1 MSQEI
6 AEIQG
11 PAPPREYQLSFSGT
25 ASEYFRI
32 WIVNLALSIATLG
45 IYSAWAK
52 VRRKRYFYS
61 QTSLDGEPF
70 EYTGQPVA
78 ILKGRVL
85 AVIVAAAA
93 YAASHYSWKLLVV
106 MLAVAV
112 FVFPW
117 LVVRSYAF
125 NAYNTTYRGLRF
137 RFSATYWRCWRL
149 TTGYGLLTIV
159 TFGLGWFY
167 FKTRLTEFVVRNH
180 AYGATP
186 FTVPDLKKI
195 FFGYYGKMVGLGILG
210 GIVLSATVFSIVSQ
224 VGQPRHDS
232 PWAYVINSLSYVMY
246 LGIFAYIRSRILNA
260 TYNNMELGDVRFRS
274 TLGGWK
280 LYGLYAVN
288 ILAIIFTLGLATP
301 WAVIRTLRYRAECM
315 TVVAPMGF
323 DHFEAAP
330 ATNVA
335 AAGEEVGEML
345 DVDFSL

>member
-112 FVFPW
+112 F
-117 LVVRSYAF
+117 
-125 NAYNTTYRGLRF
+125 
-137 RFSATYWRCWRL
+137 
-149 TTGYGLLTIV
+149 
-159 TFGLGWFY
+159 
-167 FKTRLTEFVVRNH
+167 
-180 AYGATP
+180 
-186 FTVPDLKKI
+186 
-195 FFGYYGKMVGLGILG
+195 
-210 GIVLSATVFSIVSQ
+210 
-224 VGQPRHDS
+224 
-232 PWAYVINSLSYVMY
+232 
-246 LGIFAYIRSRILNA
+246 
-260 TYNNMELGDVRFRS
+260 
-274 TLGGWK
+274 
-280 LYGLYAVN
+280 
-288 ILAIIFTLGLATP
+288 
-301 WAVIRTLRYRAECM
+301 
-315 TVVAPMGF
+315 
-323 DHFEAAP
+323 
-330 ATNVA
+330 
-335 AAGEEVGEML
+335 
-345 DVDFSL
+345 